1 VRIHAAIGFFQEHVA
16 RIAPDRGVV
25 PGAAVT
31 VSVSEGEHAWHG
43 RRVRRNFL
51 RLLKGRAA
59 SALLMLAS
67 TALMARS
74 LSPADFGLVVLI
86 HSYLLLVRGLVNL
99 KPFEAIIHYG
109 VPLLERKDSD
119 RLVQLLRLT
128 FALDALLAVI
138 GMGLAMLVL
147 VLASDVLPWDS
158 NARQVALVYCLLLPA
173 AASGAASGVLRLYN
187 RFDLLGIR
195 QALGPLA
202 QLCGVTL
209 AWWADG
215 SHVHFLMAFG
225 AGFLI
230 EHVAMLGFGYSELR
244 RQQPRFRLRGECLTA
259 WRERFPGLWRYL
271 HVVYWQSNID
281 LVPKQISLLL
291 VGSILGPAAA
301 GLFRIAQQIARVI
314 SVPALLLRQVLFP
327 DLARLWFRR
336 DPQFRRLLGR
346 TLQIALATGLSVALM
361 SLWVSETLIEGLAGG
376 GYAGARDILPWLLL
390 AAGLDLGVAT
400 LRAAGY
406 AMGQAGGLLRVSAIA
421 TVCYLL
427 ALVMFG
433 RMMGLGGVAF
443 AVVVWASMN
452 LIAFAAIVHGSLG
465 RSGM

>member
-1 VRIHAAIGFFQEHVA
+1 
-16 RIAPDRGVV
+16 
-25 PGAAVT
+25 
-31 VSVSEGEHAWHG
+31 
-43 RRVRRNFL
+43 
-51 RLLKGRAA
+51 
-59 SALLMLAS
+59 
-67 TALMARS
+67 
-74 LSPADFGLVVLI
+74 
-86 HSYLLLVRGLVNL
+86 
-99 KPFEAIIHYG
+99 
-109 VPLLERKDSD
+109 
-119 RLVQLLRLT
+119 
-128 FALDALLAVI
+128 
-138 GMGLAMLVL
+138 
-147 VLASDVLPWDS
+147 
-158 NARQVALVYCLLLPA
+158 
-173 AASGAASGVLRLYN
+173 
-187 RFDLLGIR
+187 
-195 QALGPLA
+195 
-202 QLCGVTL
+202 
-209 AWWADG
+209 
-215 SHVHFLMAFG
+215 
-225 AGFLI
+225 
-230 EHVAMLGFGYSELR
+230 
-244 RQQPRFRLRGECLTA
+244 
-259 WRERFPGLWRYL
+259 
-271 HVVYWQSNID
+271 
-281 LVPKQISLLL
+281 
-291 VGSILGPAAA
+291 
-301 GLFRIAQQIARVI
+301 VI

-443 AVVVWASMN
+443 AVVLWASMN